1 MPCFRWRLSDLPPH
15 MREQAARQLAAPVQK
30 QAQAVQAPRS
40 TSPIRPCADARR
52 QGHRTS
58 RTEERFRDR
67 FAPSNGWEVIMYE
80 PCSLWVSG
88 GFRYTPDYLVR
99 LPDGHLAFV
108 ETKGSFRLQSHSRAR
123 LAFADASTRTPGFLF
138 VWAKENRRHDGFS
151 VEFWERGKIVRLPSY
166 APDDA
171 KNRQLF
177 FVGKARNAAGNKAE
191 IKQPQ

>member
-1 MPCFRWRLSDLPPH
+1 MPCFRWRLSDLPPS
-15 MREQAARQLAAPVQK
+15 MREQAARQLAVPVQK
-30 QAQAVQAPRS
+30 TRS
-40 TSPIRPCADARR
+40 QSPIRTCADARK
-52 QGHRTS
+52 QGHRMS

-138 VWAKENRRHDGFS
+138 VWAKENRKHDGFS

-177 FVGKARNAAGNKAE
+177 FVGNARKPARNKAE